1 MDAKQIDFFNTFGF
15 LKFPA
20 LLKEEIGWIQDE
32 FERVFPMFPNLKH
45 DGSKRTMIVPFIDQ
59 REKLSGL
66 LEHPGIADILTGL
79 LGSDYNY
86 MGSDGNYYSGD
97 TGWHPD
103 GQEKSRRHIKIA
115 FYLDPLTADTGALR
129 VIPGSHRFGDAFYR
143 DVMAKVPQSEKAW
156 GIAGSEVPAVAL
168 DVVPGDVLVFKH
180 ETFHSSWGGSGY
192 RRMFTINASER
203 FGGESALQ
211 ELESVCLLHY
221 HYARDHYYGKAM
233 RESAGPERRKHLEQ
247 VMSLGADWSELTKQL
262 PVL

>member
-15 LKFPA
+15 IKFPA
-20 LLKEEIGWIQDE
+20 LLKEDIGWIQDE
-32 FERVFPMFPNLKH
+32 FEQVFPMFPKQKH

-66 LEHPGIADILTGL
+66 LDHPAIRDILVSL

-97 TGWHPD
+97 TPWHPD
-103 GQEKSRRHIKIA
+103 GRERSRQHIKIA
-115 FYLDPLTADTGALR
+115 FYLDPLTAENGALR
-129 VIPGSHRFGDAFYR
+129 VIPGSHRFGDRFGE
-143 DVMAKVPQSEKAW
+143 DVMAKVQQSQQAW
-156 GIAGSEVPAVAL
+156 GIPGSEVPAVAL

-203 FGGESALQ
+203 FQGERALS
-211 ELESVCLLHY
+211 ELQSLCLMHY
-221 HYARDHYYGKAM
+221 HYSRDHYYGRAM
-233 RESAGPERRKHLEQ
+233 RESAGPERLKNLEQ
-247 VMSLGADWSELTKQL
+247 VMSLEADWADLTKHL